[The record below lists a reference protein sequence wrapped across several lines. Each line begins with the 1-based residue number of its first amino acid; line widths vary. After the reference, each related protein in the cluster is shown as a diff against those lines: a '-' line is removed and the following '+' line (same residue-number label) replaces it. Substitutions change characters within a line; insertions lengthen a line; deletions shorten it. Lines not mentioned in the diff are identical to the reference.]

1 MWVTCSRAM
10 CLAQCVLML
19 LRGLEKRVQQPSQ
32 GGAVSPVLLLRVL
45 TVRTLPAAWLGWGW
59 RLEPRQL
66 AHTGLETGVGSGLDR
81 GLGSSAACSGWG
93 ARAQSHLPCCSALAG
108 GPCEEGTYP
117 QELRSHTGPAPPS
130 CPS

>member
-32 GGAVSPVLLLRVL
+32 GGAVSPVLLLGVL

-81 GLGSSAACSGWG
+81 FREFCSLLWVGS
-93 ARAQSHLPCCSALAG
+93 QSS
-108 GPCEEGTYP
+108 E
-117 QELRSHTGPAPPS
+117 PS
-130 CPS
+130 SVLLCPSGGAL